1 MLPVGGLKE
10 KLLAAHR
17 AGIKKVILPAQNR
30 PNVEADVPKVVL
42 DDLDVHYVYNVW
54 AALDVAFGEGPWSAR
69 AQELKAEEDEGEQD
83 RKSEMEQRTG
93 RKDGVD
99 ENQPVA

>member
-30 PNVEADVPKVVL
+30 PNVEADVPKAVL
-42 DDLDVHYVYNVW
+42 EDLDVNYVHNVW
-54 AALDVAFGEGPWSAR
+54 AALDVAFGPGPWSEK
-69 AQELKAEEDEGEQD
+69 AQELKAEEEEADIPSSG
-83 RKSEMEQRTG
+83 K
-93 RKDGVD
+93 
-99 ENQPVA
+99 A